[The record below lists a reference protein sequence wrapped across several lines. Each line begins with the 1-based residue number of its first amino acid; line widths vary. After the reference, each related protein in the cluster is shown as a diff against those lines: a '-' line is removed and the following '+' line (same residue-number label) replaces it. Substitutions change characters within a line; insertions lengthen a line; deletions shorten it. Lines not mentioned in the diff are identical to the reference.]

1 MNKDKRLHQIFLGLS
16 LVVLIWSGI
25 KPHDYLTWMLEVTPA
40 IIAFIIL
47 YLTYNRFRFSNL
59 VYFLIMVH
67 CMILMVGG
75 HWTYAE
81 VPLFNYLRDIGWFA
95 RNNYDKIGH
104 FAQGFVPALV
114 AREILLRKTPL
125 QKGGWLNFLSVS
137 VPVAF
142 SALYEIVEWWVSVL
156 TGSKGDSFLGTQGY
170 IWDTQSDMLI
180 CTIGSIV
187 AIILL
192 SKLHDKS
199 MKKLGG
205 PA

>member
-125 QKGGWLNFLSVS
+125 QKGGLLNFLSVS

>member
-1 MNKDKRLHQIFLGLS
+1 MHQIFLGLS

-81 VPLFNYLRDIGWFA
+81 VPLFNYFRDIGWFA

>member
-47 YLTYNRFRFSNL
+47 YFTYNRFRFSNL

-81 VPLFNYLRDIGWFA
+81 VPLFNYFRDIGWFA